1 MKQYLVDKNTE
12 RIFQLAEAL
21 EKQWEYGSI
30 DGGVENDLKILD
42 LAIKIY
48 RAEQEDSFQF
58 YLNEHLTNITD
69 TLDEIVSKLKQK

>member
-1 MKQYLVDKNTE
+1 MKEYLVDENTA
-12 RIFQLAEAL
+12 RIFDLADAL
-21 EKQWEYGSI
+21 EKQWGYGSI

-58 YLNEHLTNITD
+58 NLNAHLANITD
-69 TLDEIVSKLKQK
+69 ALSEIASKLK

>member
-1 MKQYLVDKNTE
+1 MKEYFVDENTA
-12 RIFQLAEAL
+12 RIFDLADAL
-21 EKQWEYGSI
+21 EKQWGYGSI

-58 YLNEHLTNITD
+58 NLNAHLTNITD
-69 TLDEIVSKLKQK
+69 TLDEIASKLK

>member
-1 MKQYLVDKNTE
+1 MKEYLVDENTA
-12 RIFQLAEAL
+12 RIFDLADAL
-21 EKQWEYGSI
+21 EKQWGYGSI

-58 YLNEHLTNITD
+58 NLNAYLTNITD
-69 TLDEIVSKLKQK
+69 TLDEIKSKIK

>member
-1 MKQYLVDKNTE
+1 MNKYILDENTA
-12 RIFQLAEAL
+12 RIFDLAEAL

-58 YLNEHLTNITD
+58 NLNTHLTNITD
-69 TLDEIVSKLKQK
+69 TLDKIASKLK

>member
-1 MKQYLVDKNTE
+1 MKQYILDENTA
-12 RIFQLAEAL
+12 RIFDLAEAL
-21 EKQWEYGSI
+21 EKQWDYGSI

-58 YLNEHLTNITD
+58 NLNFHLENITD
-69 TLDEIVSKLKQK
+69 TLDEIASKLK

>member
-21 EKQWEYGSI
+21 EKKWDYGSI

-58 YLNEHLTNITD
+58 DLNEHLTSITD

>member
-1 MKQYLVDKNTE
+1 MKQCILDENTA
-12 RIFQLAEAL
+12 RIFDLAEAL

-30 DGGVENDLKILD
+30 DGGVENDFKILE

-58 YLNEHLTNITD
+58 NLNNQFRQIL
-69 TLDEIVSKLKQK
+69 

>member
-1 MKQYLVDKNTE
+1 MKQCIIDENTA
-12 RIFQLAEAL
+12 RIFDLAEAL
-21 EKQWEYGSI
+21 EKQWGYGSI

-58 YLNEHLTNITD
+58 NLNSHLENITD
-69 TLDEIVSKLKQK
+69 TLDEIASKLKQK

>member
-21 EKQWEYGSI
+21 EKQWEYGSTE
-30 DGGVENDLKILD
+30 GGVENDFKILD

-48 RAEQEDSFQF
+48 RTEQEDSFQF
-58 YLNEHLTNITD
+58 DLNAHLTNITD

>member
-1 MKQYLVDKNTE
+1 MKQYILDENTA
-12 RIFQLAEAL
+12 RIFDLAEAL
-21 EKQWEYGSI
+21 EKQWDYGSI

-58 YLNEHLTNITD
+58 NLNFHLENITS
-69 TLDEIVSKLKQK
+69 TLDEIASKLK